1 MRRIVPVL
9 LLLFSALLP
18 AQELEISEAG
28 EVLGHTYAAVEADLT
43 VRFEW
48 VPTPG
53 FGSAIAE
60 VTFADGTWTVF
71 AGPVALG
78 GLNIPF
84 VMLYPALEPFAMLR
98 NPMKLLTDGLYQ
110 QHVDPSTQ
118 CQVILWEFPAGE
130 VTFNCVGGPGF
141 GRLVRL
147 R

>member
-1 MRRIVPVL
+1 MPVL
-9 LLLFSALLP
+9 LLLVSAPLP
-18 AQELEISEAG
+18 AQESESTEVG

-43 VRFEW
+43 VRFER

-60 VTFADGTWTVF
+60 VTFADGSWTVF
-71 AGPVALG
+71 AGPIGRG
-78 GLNIPF
+78 GLNIFF

-98 NPMKLLTDGLYQ
+98 NPLKLMANGLHW
-110 QHVDPSTQ
+110 QHVDRSLQ
-118 CQVILWEFPAGE
+118 CQVILWEIPAGE
-130 VTFNCVGGPGF
+130 VTFDCVGGPGF